1 MSFLEKEDEKKSP
14 FWDWFIGIGLLVLVG
29 GFTLYYQM
37 QKRAT
42 QKRFVAADTLF
53 QAGDLVAAAEAYEAL
68 KDASYITAANDSV
81 IYERLDMIETAEEN
95 EREAVARLRTRLAAG
110 DTARARQELDT
121 LVLRGLLNP
130 QDQFW
135 IDSVKGALGVP
146 GPSGS

>member
-14 FWDWFIGIGLLVLVG
+14 FWDWFIGIGLVVLVG

-42 QKRFVAADTLF
+42 QQRFVAADALY
-53 QAGDLVAAAEAYEAL
+53 QSGDLIAAANAYEAL
-68 KDASYITAANDSV
+68 KEASYLTASNDSI
-81 IYERLDMIETAEEN
+81 IYERLDMIEAAEEN

-110 DTARARQELDT
+110 DTASARRELDT
-121 LVLRGLLNP
+121 LVFQGLLNA

-135 IDSVKGALGVP
+135 VDSVKGAFAAP
-146 GPSGS
+146 RSR